1 MHTCRADSIEMRLRT
16 DVISTIK
23 SLKFAMMDRS
33 TIVNLINFVH
43 WDSRI
48 ATVDHSKLEDH

>member
-1 MHTCRADSIEMRLRT
+1 MQSCRADSIEMRLRT

-23 SLKFAMMDRS
+23 SIKFAMMDRS

-43 WDSRI
+43 WGSRI
-48 ATVDHSKLEDH
+48 ASVHHMHH